1 MRQFTK
7 FPRPPPDHAASLVYR
22 ANLREVRDFVRSRA
36 ARAGLRSS
44 RACDLVLAVS
54 ELAANTLRH
63 TDSDGLLQVWS
74 WPGEIICQ
82 IRDSGHLP
90 ERRAGRPVLPP
101 TEDGHGHGLRVVH
114 QVCDCVE
121 ICTGVSGTTIRLHMQ
136 LDA

>member
-1 MRQFTK
+1 MRQFRK
-7 FPRPPPDHAASLVYR
+7 FPRPPPDYAASLVYR
-22 ANLREVRDFVRSRA
+22 ANLREVRDFVRTRA

-63 TDSDGLLQVWS
+63 TESDGLLQVWS
-74 WPGEIICQ
+74 WPGELICQ
-82 IRDSGHLP
+82 IRDSGHFP
-90 ERRAGRPVLPP
+90 DRPIPPP

-114 QVCDCVE
+114 QVCDFVE
-121 ICTGVSGTTIRLHMQ
+121 ICTGASGTTIRLHMQ